1 MKPPIIMTRYE
12 QQAVLLL
19 AVVLLGV
26 CLYLSY
32 GRTPGSASPTESF
45 PTQGLKYVRVM
56 GGVRSPGLYT
66 FYLQPSVKEVIERA
80 GGLKRNPSHSPVL
93 LSQKVPTGTK
103 LLVTPKPEG
112 TNEIKII
119 PMTNPE
125 RLLLDISMPLNTATE
140 QNLELIP
147 GIGPQLARRIII
159 FREQNG
165 PYKDIADLMNVEG
178 IGEKKLKEIAPY
190 VIVEN

>member
-1 MKPPIIMTRYE
+1 MTRPG

-19 AVVLLGV
+19 AVILLGV
-26 CLYLSY
+26 YLYLSY
-32 GRTPGSASPTESF
+32 GKTPESASPTESF
-45 PTQGLKYVRVM
+45 STQGLKYVQVI
-56 GGVRSPGLYT
+56 GVVRSPGLYT

-80 GGLKRNPSHSPVL
+80 GGLEQNPLPSSDL

-103 LLVTPKPEG
+103 LLVTPKPDG
-112 TNEIKII
+112 TNEVKIV

-125 RLLLDISMPLNTATE
+125 RLLLGIPMPLNTATE

-147 GIGPQLARRIII
+147 GIGPSLALRIVS
-159 FREQNG
+159 FRGKNRPFKAVSELE
-165 PYKDIADLMNVEG
+165 DVEG

-190 VIVEN
+190 VTVEN

>member
-26 CLYLSY
+26 YLYLSY
-32 GRTPGSASPTESF
+32 GRTPGSVLSPESF
-45 PTQGLKYVRVM
+45 STQGLKYVRVM
-56 GGVRSPGLYT
+56 GEVRSPGLYT
-66 FYLQPSVKEVIERA
+66 FYFQPSVNEVIERA
-80 GGLKRNPSHSPVL
+80 GGLRHNPLPSPALPSH
-93 LSQKVPTGTK
+93 KAPTATK
-103 LLVTPKPEG
+103 LLVTPNPEG
-112 TNEIKII
+112 TDEVKII

-125 RLLLDISMPLNTATE
+125 RLLLGIPMPLNTATE

-165 PYKDIADLMNVEG
+165 PYKDIADLMNVKG

-190 VIVEN
+190 VTAEN

>member
-1 MKPPIIMTRYE
+1 MTRHE

-26 CLYLSY
+26 YLYLSY
-32 GRTPGSASPTESF
+32 GKTPESASPTRSF
-45 PTQGLKYVRVM
+45 STQGLKYVRVM
-56 GGVRSPGLYT
+56 GEVRSPALYT

-80 GGLKRNPSHSPVL
+80 DGLKQNPLPSPAL
-93 LSQKVPTGTK
+93 LSQKVPTATK
-103 LLVTPKPEG
+103 LLVTPKPDG
-112 TNEIKII
+112 TDEVKII

-125 RLLLDISMPLNTATE
+125 RLLLGIPMPLNIATE
-140 QNLELIP
+140 QDLELIP
-147 GIGPQLARRIII
+147 GIGPELARRIVI

-165 PYKDIADLMNVEG
+165 PYKDIADLMNIKG

-190 VIVEN
+190 VTVEN

>member
-1 MKPPIIMTRYE
+1 MTRYE

-19 AVVLLGV
+19 AGVLLGV
-26 CLYLSY
+26 YLYLSY
-32 GRTPGSASPTESF
+32 DKTPESVSPAGSFS
-45 PTQGLKYVRVM
+45 TQGLKYFQVM
-56 GGVRSPGLYT
+56 GEVRFPGLYT

-80 GGLKRNPSHSPVL
+80 GGLRQNPLPSPHL
-93 LSQKVPTGTK
+93 LSQKVPTGTR
-103 LLVTPKPEG
+103 LLVTSKPDG

-125 RLLLDISMPLNTATE
+125 RLLLGIPMPLNTASE
-140 QNLELIP
+140 QDLELIP
-147 GIGPQLARRIII
+147 GIGPQLAWSIII

-165 PYKDIADLMNVEG
+165 PYKDVADLMNVKG

-190 VIVEN
+190 VTIEN

>member
-1 MKPPIIMTRYE
+1 MNRYE

-19 AVVLLGV
+19 AVILLGI
-26 CLYLSY
+26 CLDLSY
-32 GRTPGSASPTESF
+32 GRTPESASPTGSF

-56 GGVRSPGLYT
+56 GEVRSPGLYT
-66 FYLQPSVKEVIERA
+66 FYLQPSVKEIIERA
-80 GGLKRNPSHSPVL
+80 DGLKRNPLPFPAL

-112 TNEIKII
+112 TDEVKII

-125 RLLLDISMPLNTATE
+125 RLLLGIPMPLNTATE

-159 FREQNG
+159 FRKQNG
-165 PYKDIADLMNVEG
+165 PYEDIADFLNVEG

-190 VIVEN
+190 VTIEN

>member
-1 MKPPIIMTRYE
+1 MTRYE

-26 CLYLSY
+26 CLYLFY
-32 GRTPGSASPTESF
+32 GRTPESASPTESF

-56 GGVRSPGLYT
+56 GEVRSPGLYT

-80 GGLKRNPSHSPVL
+80 DGLKRNPLPSPAL

-112 TNEIKII
+112 TGEVEII

-125 RLLLDISMPLNTATE
+125 RLLLGIPMPLNTATE

-147 GIGPQLARRIII
+147 GIGPQLALRIII

-165 PYKDIADLMNVEG
+165 PYEDLADLMNVKG
-178 IGEKKLKEIAPY
+178 IGEKKLKEITPY
-190 VIVEN
+190 VTVKN